1 MHFEKK
7 TEEEQRHFFEAC
19 HNKYLEASHRC
30 PVVKKYYRI
39 AETTVCLS
47 FAGESLLPF
56 MTPAL
61 QHLEMDESGRIDFH
75 IYLWDSESSGI
86 EMVPAPCD
94 QAAFT
99 ERGDIWGFNSRR
111 YRTAFHW
118 SEFSVNVMDTHQAVA
133 VYWVKTPSFLP
144 YWVYSAPLRS
154 IFHWWMELNNS
165 QLLHAAAV
173 GTEEGA
179 ILITGKGGAGK
190 SSTALSCLLE
200 EMLYLG
206 DDYLIVK
213 AGERPRV
220 YPLYSSA
227 KLLPEDLPHY
237 PHLAPFLQKEIKA
250 EQEKQILF
258 LYPGLENQIP
268 ASLPLKAIVTPEIS
282 GKETPGLSPLA
293 FESIRRAMSFTTIC
307 QLPYAGEYTHD
318 FIFRLLQ
325 QCPSFTLSLSRHR
338 RKNPEILRHFLSE
351 PTTFAAQT
359 DSIPVQPSHPQDLPL
374 ISIIVPVYNGAG
386 FIKDAVDNILSQA
399 YQPIELIFVDDGS
412 TDASAEII
420 HKLDVDHRYFHQEN
434 KGPAAARN
442 KGIVEAS
449 GNYLAFLDVDDL
461 WPENHLHY
469 LLGQLQSGEGLKA
482 VHGFAQLTE
491 LDRET
496 GTYQYIGNPKESFS
510 GYIGAGLYRRELF
523 DEVGLFDT
531 FLITG
536 EDADWFFRLSESR
549 AKVMKISEVCLF
561 VRRHGGNMTEGKD
574 MVELSVLK
582 VFKRTLDRARNPVN
596 DKRPIA
602 DISVMIPV
610 HNAGKYLA
618 ETLHSVLGQDIR
630 HKEVI
635 LVDDGSTDD
644 SLAIARQFE
653 AHCHIIRQPQKG
665 AAAARNTGVKHASGK
680 YLTFADADDLWE
692 PKHSS
697 TLLQPLEEDAYLDM
711 VMGQLSQFISP
722 ELDAASHPYLREELK
737 TMPGYHPGCMLI
749 RKEAF
754 LKVGFLNEKL
764 QLAEFIDWF
773 ARASHLGLKQK
784 MLDQVVYQRR
794 IHTTNQGLTKKDH
807 LQDYTSV
814 LREALRRRKE

>member
-7 TEEEQRHFFEAC
+7 TEAEQQHFFEAC
-19 HNKYLEASHRC
+19 HQKYLEASHRC
-30 PVVKKYYRI
+30 PVVKKYYCI
-39 AETTVCLS
+39 ADTTVCLS

-61 QHLEMDESGRIDFH
+61 RHLEMDEAGSIDFH

-154 IFHWWMELNNS
+154 IFHWWMEQNNS

-190 SSTALSCLLE
+190 SSTALSCLQE

-220 YPLYSSA
+220 YPLHSSA
-227 KLLPEDLPHY
+227 KLLPGDLPHY
-237 PHLAPFLQKEIKA
+237 PRLAPFLQKEIKP
-250 EQEKQILF
+250 EQEKSILF
-258 LYPGLENQIP
+258 LYPDLAKQIP
-268 ASLPLKAIVTPEIS
+268 VSLPLKAIVTPEIS
-282 GKETPGLSPLA
+282 GKETPGLNPLA
-293 FESIRRAMSFTTIC
+293 FETIRGAMSFTTMC
-307 QLPYAGEYTHD
+307 QLPYAGEYTRD
-318 FIFRLLQ
+318 FIFTLLRQ
-325 QCPSFTLSLSRHR
+325 LPCFGLNLSRHR
-338 RKNPEILRHFLSE
+338 EKNPEILQQFLLE
-351 PTTFAAQT
+351 PQAYLPEKESLHTQT
-359 DSIPVQPSHPQDLPL
+359 SHPQDLPL
-374 ISIIVPVYNGAG
+374 ISIVVPVYNGAG
-386 FIKDAVDNILSQA
+386 FIQDAVDNILSQH
-399 YQPIELIFVDDGS
+399 YHPFELIFVDDGS
-412 TDASAEII
+412 TDDSAEII
-420 HKLDVDHRYFHQEN
+420 RNLKVDHRYFFQEN
-434 KGPAAARN
+434 SGPAAARN

-449 GNYLAFLDVDDL
+449 GQYLAFLDVDDL

-469 LLGQLQSGEGLKA
+469 LLGQLHSETGLMA

-496 GTYQYIGNPKESFS
+496 GIYQYIGNPKESFS

-523 DEVGLFDT
+523 DEIGLFDT

-549 AKVMKISEVCLF
+549 AMVKKISEVCLF

-574 MVELSVLK
+574 MVELNALK
-582 VFKRTLDRARNPVN
+582 VFKRSLDRARNPEN
-596 DKRPIA
+596 DARPIV
-602 DISVMIPV
+602 DVSVIIPV

-618 ETLHSVLGQDIR
+618 ECLHSILGQDVR

-653 AHCHIIRQPQKG
+653 AHCHIIRQAQKG
-665 AAAARNTGVKHASGK
+665 AAAARNTGIQQASGK
-680 YLTFADADDLWE
+680 YLTFADADDIWE
-692 PKHSS
+692 ANHTSA
-697 TLLQPLEEDAYLDM
+697 LLQILEEDESLDM
-711 VMGQLSQFISP
+711 AMGQLSQFISP
-722 ELDAASHPYLREELK
+722 ELDASTHPYLREELK
-737 TMPGYHPGCMLI
+737 TMPGYHPGCLLI
-749 RKEAF
+749 RRESF
-754 LKVGFLNEKL
+754 LKVGLMNENL
-764 QLAEFIDWF
+764 QLAEVVDWF
-773 ARASHLGLKQK
+773 ARAKDVCLKSILVEK
-784 MLDQVVYQRR
+784 LIYQRR
-794 IHTTNQGLTKKDH
+794 IHTTNQGLTKRDL